1 MVEDRHVLAGIVL
14 RAQADFRAA
23 WERHRREQTEETRLE
38 LEKARR
44 ELDEVQRVAVVETV
58 PVAAKR

>member
-38 LEKARR
+38 LEARR